1 MPDSFKFHDFSKKS
15 GERSLTVFKRNFS
28 DLKRSEYLRPTN
40 ETTNYELNSRL
51 SSNSS
56 FVVSDSDSVNL
67 SSDLSLV
74 NFDPIKISPLLKS
87 DTSYLIDSELDLLRL
102 MSTWPDLFRLSTSNN
117 EIYSAK
123 STTTNPL
130 PNDSELSLPRNSIV
144 SDSSGVNIDLT
155 GLDSKI
161 RTCPPL
167 DVFRVDKLFK
177 VINSPKVD
185 LFNVKLINVKCFVG
199 EFYRSVHDLDRSRE
213 NCIDNQR
220 HLSESFEIASKTTS
234 KIHVRPDKPDDRL
247 KSKSSKMTGKKSPC
261 KKIKP
266 KCKKNSPKNQNKLRL
281 FLEKMKSRETKAA
294 TPGKSTVVL
303 ETQEDQEIVIMGK
316 NSQENTS
323 ENDRIEKFSENL
335 GHLGPKSPQKDLP
348 NPRDLNPIVIGKP
361 GKFSDIRSFLN
372 VSTSLVG
379 QSNFYKVE
387 KPSVGTRVGQRKR
400 KYCIQKKE
408 ADLAQISN
416 NPIDKYF
423 PRKEDLVLC
432 KYGKRKAIT
441 DANETNKKLR
451 GGNPSTD

>member
-1 MPDSFKFHDFSKKS
+1 MQLKLK
-15 GERSLTVFKRNFS
+15 ETVFKRNFS

-40 ETTNYELNSRL
+40 ETTNYELNPRL

-56 FVVSDSDSVNL
+56 FVVSDSDSVVNL

-74 NFDPIKISPLLKS
+74 NFDPIKISPL
-87 DTSYLIDSELDLLRL
+87 SYQIDSELDLLRI

-123 STTTNPL
+123 ITTTNPL

-144 SDSSGVNIDLT
+144 SDSSVVNIDLT

-167 DVFRVDKLFK
+167 DVFRVDKLIK

-234 KIHVRPDKPDDRL
+234 KIHVRSDKPDDRL

-261 KKIKP
+261 KKIK
-266 KCKKNSPKNQNKLRL
+266 
-281 FLEKMKSRETKAA
+281 
-294 TPGKSTVVL
+294 
-303 ETQEDQEIVIMGK
+303 
-316 NSQENTS
+316 
-323 ENDRIEKFSENL
+323 
-335 GHLGPKSPQKDLP
+335 H
-348 NPRDLNPIVIGKP
+348 
-361 GKFSDIRSFLN
+361 
-372 VSTSLVG
+372 
-379 QSNFYKVE
+379 
-387 KPSVGTRVGQRKR
+387 
-400 KYCIQKKE
+400 
-408 ADLAQISN
+408 
-416 NPIDKYF
+416 
-423 PRKEDLVLC
+423 
-432 KYGKRKAIT
+432 
-441 DANETNKKLR
+441 
-451 GGNPSTD
+451 